1 MLLQKP
7 ENTTGSSKM
16 KPVSTNLVATR
27 LAKVAMSAKVPA
39 AIIAAHQEES
49 FMVHLRRQAVSVES
63 EDEKMCWL

>member
-1 MLLQKP
+1 
-7 ENTTGSSKM
+7 M

-27 LAKVAMSAKVPA
+27 LTKVAMLAKVPA

-63 EDEKMCWL
+63 EDEQMCWL

>member
-1 MLLQKP
+1 
-7 ENTTGSSKM
+7 M

-27 LAKVAMSAKVPA
+27 LVKVAMSAKVPT